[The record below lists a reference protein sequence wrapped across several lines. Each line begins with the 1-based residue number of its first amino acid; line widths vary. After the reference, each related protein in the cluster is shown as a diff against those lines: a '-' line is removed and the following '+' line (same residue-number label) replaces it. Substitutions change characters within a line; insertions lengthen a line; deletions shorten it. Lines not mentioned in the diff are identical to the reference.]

1 MRGSRPVPSGLVV
14 AVLAGA
20 VAACSLFPSDS
31 ARPTTIVAAETDSPS
46 PGETQSTPLE
56 TQTVEPSPA
65 TSEPPP
71 VTGIV
76 PGSVNRTSLLL
87 DASYDVKALLS
98 AGSGRI
104 EMATLLRVTNNSG
117 DGIDRLELNTI
128 AARLGDLRITEAT
141 VDDAKVRVSIKD
153 QTLIVP
159 LGGVLPD
166 GGAAAVRIGYKASL
180 RSDFAASNWMFTHAD
195 GVLALNRWI
204 PWVSQAVPFA
214 RPNDA
219 PPFVTPTSPRVD
231 VEIVT
236 DEPMDLASSAKSV
249 VEVPAGA
256 GRAWAFS
263 VEDVR
268 DLSVVLAPRFE
279 VFRGEAKGVPIRA
292 YVRPGSPNGNR
303 LVAMAED
310 ALRTYTDQLGV
321 DYPWPTLSVVETE
334 GGEGLETP
342 GLIWV
347 PRTKDN
353 LNRTYVTYHL
363 VAHQWF
369 YGLVGSNAQADPFAG
384 DGMSDLLA
392 RIATGTLRA
401 SRCPTTRLDRAVT
414 AYAGNCYYEVV
425 QVQGGLLL
433 DDVRQR
439 MGSSRFYA
447 GVRAYLEANRFGI
460 GGTRKLLAALEKASS
475 TGLAALFRVRFPSL
489 Y

>member
-1 MRGSRPVPSGLVV
+1 MRGSRPVPRGLVA

-46 PGETQSTPLE
+46 PGETQPAPVE
-56 TQTVEPSPA
+56 TATVEPSPTTEA
-65 TSEPPP
+65 PPA
-71 VTGIV
+71 TGIV
-76 PGSVNRTSLLL
+76 PGSVNRTSLQLS
-87 DASYDVKALLS
+87 ATYDVKTLIS
-98 AGSGRI
+98 AGAGRI
-104 EMATLLRVTNNSG
+104 EMATLLRVTNDSG

-128 AARLGDLRITEAT
+128 AARLGDLRITEST
-141 VDDAKVRVSIKD
+141 VDDTKVQVRIKD

-166 GGAAAVRIGYKASL
+166 GGTAAVRIGYKASL
-180 RSDFAASNWMFTHAD
+180 RSDFAASDWMFTHAD

-204 PWVSQAVPFA
+204 PWLSQAVPFA

-219 PPFVTPTSPRVD
+219 PPFVTATSPRVD

-236 DEPMDLASSAKSV
+236 DEPMDLASSARTV

-279 VFRGEAKGVPIRA
+279 VFRGEAKGVPIRVYA
-292 YVRPGSPNGNR
+292 RPGSPNGNR

-342 GLIWV
+342 GLVWV

-353 LNRTYVTYHL
+353 LNRTYITYHL

-369 YGLVGSNAQADPFAG
+369 YGLVGTNAQADPFAS
-384 DGMSDLLA
+384 DGMADFLA
-392 RIATGTLRA
+392 RTATGTQRA

-414 AYAGNCYYEVV
+414 AYAGNCYYEVI

-433 DDVRQR
+433 DQVRQR
-439 MGSSRFYA
+439 MGASRFWA
-447 GVRAYLEANRFGI
+447 GVKSYLEANRFGM
-460 GGTRKLLAALEKASS
+460 GGTRKLFAALEEASS
-475 TGLAALFRVRFPSL
+475 TGLAPLLTPRFPSL